1 MKTHRARA
9 AFTVIALTACT
20 SGARTRGGDPAR
32 RADVAVARD
41 AAGAGLPRWRGAPPV
56 AAAAAGTTA
65 RLWLRADG
73 AAVSSQ
79 EGERAV
85 ADADAAAREFDAALR
100 GYRRRE
106 GLRRDPSTGELARG
120 GNGTLEVTVVA
131 DASLPLARLRDLA
144 RDDTYSQW
152 TATLALS
159 ARAGD
164 VEVAAPFALRPRD
177 GALRLRATATFQ
189 DLADV
194 LSRADAPRGRPT
206 VTIE

>member
-9 AFTVIALTACT
+9 AFTAIALTACT
-20 SGARTRGGDPAR
+20 SRARTGDGPPAQR
-32 RADVAVARD
+32 LDGAAERDTAR
-41 AAGAGLPRWRGAPPV
+41 AGLPRWIGALPV
-56 AAAAAGTTA
+56 TAPAQGTTA
-65 RLWLRADG
+65 RLRLRADG
-73 AAVSSQ
+73 ATVSSG

-106 GLRRDPSTGELARG
+106 GLRRDPGTGELVRG
-120 GNGTLEVTVVA
+120 GYGALVVTVAA

-144 RDDTYSQW
+144 RGDTYSQW
-152 TATLALS
+152 TATLVLA

-164 VEVAAPFALRPRD
+164 AEVAAPFALRPRD
-177 GALRLRATATFQ
+177 GALRIRATATFQ

-194 LSRADAPRGRPT
+194 LSRADASRGRPT